1 MNFNNRRV
9 YLLYIILQMYLFIL
23 SISLTFIFLNYNM
36 NDEERIA
43 LVIEGGGFKSV
54 FSAGVLDAFLI
65 NKFNPFDIYIGVSSG
80 AMCLSYYVS
89 SQYKSYFS
97 LSKDVS
103 VNEKFLSYRHALSEH
118 GYMDLNFLSKYAKKN
133 NPIDFQSIK
142 SSTEDKQFYIVA
154 TNLEDGEAVYLEPN
168 KKNFYKCLQA
178 TSSLPFFTKGS
189 CEIDGVSFMDG
200 AWSDSIPAK
209 SAANFGATKIIVIR
223 PNPLGYKVSGLSYLG
238 LVAGYWWKNNHKVRD
253 IFFKEDIEYNESVDF
268 LTEKHENLEI
278 LQICPDNFLKSSVV
292 GTSVEDLTQD
302 YHAGLEKGMD
312 FLNTYFR

>member
-1 MNFNNRRV
+1 M
-9 YLLYIILQMYLFIL
+9 
-23 SISLTFIFLNYNM
+23 
-36 NDEERIA
+36 
-43 LVIEGGGFKSV
+43 
-54 FSAGVLDAFLI
+54 

-142 SSTEDKQFYIVA
+142 SSTENKQFYIVA
-154 TNLEDGEAVYLEPN
+154 TNLVDGESVYLEPN